1 MSKCRGAHAVVEI
14 GTTQIRQ
21 GGKEMEGER
30 NGSTCH
36 QKRNDEG
43 VHHICSVRWVD
54 NYWLVSQY

>member
-1 MSKCRGAHAVVEI
+1 MSKCRGAHAVAEI
-14 GTTQIRQ
+14 GTTQINQ

-30 NGSTCH
+30 NGGTYH

-43 VHHICSVRWVD
+43 VHHICSVLWAD